1 MKNKKYKKGGF
12 MAMKLDMSQA
22 YDLEEWSYLVK
33 IMKKLGFCDK
43 WVSLVF
49 ECISIVSYSILV
61 NGGPREILGHLED

>member
-1 MKNKKYKKGGF
+1 

-49 ECISIVSYSILV
+49 ECISIVSYYILV

>member
-1 MKNKKYKKGGF
+1 

-43 WVSLVF
+43 WVSRL
-49 ECISIVSYSILV
+49 
-61 NGGPREILGHLED
+61 

>member
-1 MKNKKYKKGGF
+1 